1 MKKLTKEDVLARCK
15 QIYGDKY
22 DYSKINYINYDTKIV
37 VICSK
42 HGEFEI
48 RPDHF
53 FSGCGCPKCGHEKGG
68 AKISLTKDEFVDS
81 AKKTHGNKYDYSKV
95 NYINAKTKVCII
107 CPEHGEFWQ
116 TPDAHV
122 RGANCPKCNTVR
134 NYKYSIKEF
143 VEKSKKIH
151 GDKYDYSKTEYVNYK
166 TPLCIICPEHGE
178 FWQKPREHFKGCGCP
193 SCDESKLECEVK
205 LFLEKNN
212 IKYEREKRFEWL
224 RYKYPLVIDFYLPE
238 HNIAIECQG
247 EQHFKDRKFF
257 EHYSF
262 EKRIEMD
269 NLKFELCKKNGLK
282 VLYYSKKY
290 LIPSGWDKYDVIT
303 DKEKLLKKILEK

>member
-15 QIYGDKY
+15 QIYEDKY
-22 DYSKINYINYDTKIV
+22 DYSKINYKNYDTKIV
-37 VICSK
+37 VICPK

-53 FSGCGCPKCGHEKGG
+53 FNGCGCPKCGHEKGG
-68 AKISLTKDEFVDS
+68 EKISLTKDEFVDS

-95 NYINAKTKVCII
+95 EYINAKTKICII

-116 TPDAHV
+116 TPDAHM
-122 RGANCPKCNTVR
+122 RGANCPKCNIVR

-151 GDKYDYSKTEYVNYK
+151 GDKYDYSKAEYVNYK

-178 FWQKPREHFKGCGCP
+178 FWQKPRDHFKGCGCP
-193 SCDESKLECEVK
+193 SCDESKLEREVK
-205 LFLEKNN
+205 LFLDKNN

-238 HNIAIECQG
+238 YNIAIECQG

-257 EHYSF
+257 ENYSF

-282 VLYYSKKY
+282 MLYYSKKY
-290 LIPSGWDKYDVIT
+290 LLPNGWDKYDIIT
-303 DKEKLLKKILEK
+303 NKEKLLEKILEK

>member
-1 MKKLTKEDVLARCK
+1 MKKLTTEEIIERGK

-22 DYSKINYINYDTKIV
+22 DFSKINYVDYYTKIV
-37 VICSK
+37 VICPK

-48 RPDHF
+48 RTDHF
-53 FSGCGCPKCGHEKGG
+53 FEGKGCPKCGTERG
-68 AKISLTKDEFVDS
+68 ARKNSLTKEEFIEK
-81 AKKTHGNKYDYSKV
+81 AKDVHGDKYNYSNV
-95 NYINAKTKVCII
+95 EYINAKNKVCII
-107 CPEHGEFWQ
+107 CPEHGEFYQ
-116 TPDAHV
+116 TPDSHIH
-122 RGANCPKCNTVR
+122 GANCPKCNTVR

-151 GDKYDYSKTEYVNYK
+151 GDKYDYSKAEYVNYK
-166 TPLCIICPEHGE
+166 TPLCIICQEHGE
-178 FWQKPREHFKGCGCP
+178 FWQKPKEHFKGCGCP
-193 SCDESKLECEVK
+193 SCDESKLEREVK
-205 LFLEKNN
+205 LFLEKND

-224 RYKYPLVIDFYLPE
+224 RYKYPLVIDFYLPDY
-238 HNIAIECQG
+238 NIAIECQG

-257 EHYSF
+257 ENYSF

-290 LIPSGWDKYDVIT
+290 LLPNVWDKYDVIT
-303 DKEKLLKKILEK
+303 NKEKLLEKILEK